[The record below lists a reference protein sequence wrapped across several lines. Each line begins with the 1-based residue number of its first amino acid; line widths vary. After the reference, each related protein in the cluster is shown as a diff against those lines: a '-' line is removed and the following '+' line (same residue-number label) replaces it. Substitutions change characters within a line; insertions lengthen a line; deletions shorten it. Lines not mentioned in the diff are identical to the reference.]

1 MRRLLAGMDGQWRR
15 DKQYHLMRIVT
26 LACTDTFQRQ
36 QSLRFSIRQ
45 KRTDWG
51 PRLTQ
56 HCELVLVGGPIIIE
70 NPLMVDH
77 FARLPMLRPK

>member
-1 MRRLLAGMDGQWRR
+1 MRGLLAGMDGQLRR
-15 DKQYHLMRIVT
+15 DKLYHLMKTVI

-36 QSLRFSIRQ
+36 QPLCFSIRH
-45 KRTDWG
+45 KRTGWR

-56 HCELVLVGGPIIIE
+56 HCELVLVGAPIIIE